1 MSGELAAL
9 GMTKLIKAGVR
20 ALRPAS
26 PGGNPAAGRLRSPRR
41 TSNAARVAKLIT
53 FLSSQDNT
61 DITGAACGVLT
72 VGASAF
78 TPHQHRPE

>member
-9 GMTKLIKAGVR
+9 GMTKLIMAGVR
-20 ALRPAS
+20 ALRPAA
-26 PGGNPAAGRLRSPRR
+26 PGAGRLRSPRR